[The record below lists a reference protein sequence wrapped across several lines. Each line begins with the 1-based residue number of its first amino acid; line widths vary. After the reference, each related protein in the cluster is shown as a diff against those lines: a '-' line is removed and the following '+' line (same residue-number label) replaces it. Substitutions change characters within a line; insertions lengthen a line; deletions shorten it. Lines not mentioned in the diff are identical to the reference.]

1 MQQNNGMNIKYYNNK
16 KCKLTPEN
24 MFYLKEQL
32 QIKVVFLHL
41 KHLYTLRYIRTHIL
55 VIETQRLHCWAKYV
69 NNKGELTQLAWKT
82 DSLFILNT

>member
-32 QIKVVFLHL
+32 QIKVVF
-41 KHLYTLRYIRTHIL
+41 YTWNIYIPY
-55 VIETQRLHCWAKYV
+55 VIFALIFW
-69 NNKGELTQLAWKT
+69 L
-82 DSLFILNT
+82 